1 MNKHKTSLSI
11 FKLINKMA
19 ENTVQLGKKCARRG
33 IRYQMELKFDNEE
46 GKQAL
51 LSRIESA
58 RRYLAP
64 EGSAPLDNGQL
75 LLLLLDKVDMEAAS
89 ASRSSERL
97 IDHADKQLVPML
109 ENSGL
114 CVINRKM
121 WMNWSAIA
129 INIIIFQEYLLAM
142 VVVTFRSLLT
152 GLNKLCRCQSYSR
165 TLTKEMQVY
174 TRPSLQVGPHIF
186 VSKL

>member
-1 MNKHKTSLSI
+1 
-11 FKLINKMA
+11 
-19 ENTVQLGKKCARRG
+19 
-33 IRYQMELKFDNEE
+33 MELKFDPEE

-97 IDHADKQLVPML
+97 MDQVDKQLLPML

-142 VVVTFRSLLT
+142 VVVTRRISCLSVN
-152 GLNKLCRCQSYSR
+152 G
-165 TLTKEMQVY
+165 
-174 TRPSLQVGPHIF
+174 RPF
-186 VSKL
+186 AAF